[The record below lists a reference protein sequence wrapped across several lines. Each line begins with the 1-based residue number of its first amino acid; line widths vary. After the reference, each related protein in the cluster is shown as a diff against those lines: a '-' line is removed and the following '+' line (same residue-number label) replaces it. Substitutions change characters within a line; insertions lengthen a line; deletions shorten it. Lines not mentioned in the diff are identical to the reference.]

1 MMPGKIKVFWLVS
14 LVLVVAAAAATAV
27 KLWPRVEVSDLYRT
41 YADMPGIDAT
51 FLHNF
56 RINDTTTVDV
66 TILQANDSTSW
77 EKLKI
82 EFGLPALPAE
92 FMKMIE
98 GKNDF
103 IMTYIAASDYKEQ
116 FKKIGIEEMDVIAGN
131 YTRKNIGIFHVRS
144 KEQQHALLHYNLNKS
159 I

>member
-1 MMPGKIKVFWLVS
+1 MKRRHYIALAIVLGGIALCSWIHAHPRQLPYDQCSEVFLRYKDADGVS
-14 LVLVVAAAAATAV
+14 AA
-27 KLWPRVEVSDLYRT
+27 
-41 YADMPGIDAT
+41 
-51 FLHNF
+51 FLKDF
-56 RINDTTTVDV
+56 RANDTTTVDV

-82 EFGLPALPAE
+82 EFGLRTLPAE